1 MLAAARKL
9 WRAPLLVLQH
19 SSLLSTATCNSFAPT
34 ARNRA
39 RPTFWQNNRAKLA
52 ESKTLGNTA
61 LRRRLVDPSLGPRD
75 TA

>member
-34 ARNRA
+34 AQPRRA
-39 RPTFWQNNRAKLA
+39 ADLGKNN
-52 ESKTLGNTA
+52 LGAASVQYHT
-61 LRRRLVDPSLGPRD
+61 
-75 TA
+75 